1 MKKAYL
7 AFTFAVLMAFALPA
21 YADQPAEEI
30 LKAVVKIRSIIPKE
44 AFTARTLGTER
55 EGSGVIIDSKGHIL
69 TIGYLIVEAES
80 IEVIGPEGKAVG
92 ATFVGY
98 DYNSGFGLL
107 RTHNPLNVSP
117 IKIGQSSEVKE
128 GDPIIVAG
136 HGGEDSV
143 QVGRVI
149 SRREFAGYW
158 EYLLN
163 DAIFTSPPY
172 LNFGG
177 AALIDRNGRLVGIGS
192 LFTQVMIQGFGSI
205 PSNMFVPI
213 DLLHPILS
221 DLVARGRSREAPRP
235 WLGLNS
241 EEAHGRVFVIRV
253 TPGVPAERAGLQ
265 PGDLILT
272 VKGEAVKGLGD
283 FYRKVWALG
292 NAGVEVPLG
301 ILRGIEIRNITVR
314 SADRYQFLM
323 LTPKKIL

>member
-221 DLVARGRSREAPRP
+221 DLITRGRSREAPRP